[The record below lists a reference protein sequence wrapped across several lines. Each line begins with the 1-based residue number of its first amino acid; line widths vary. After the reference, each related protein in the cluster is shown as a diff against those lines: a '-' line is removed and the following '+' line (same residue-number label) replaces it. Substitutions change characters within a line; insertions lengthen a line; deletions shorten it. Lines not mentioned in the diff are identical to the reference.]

1 MSFVIVLS
9 LCLSGGQFSHGH
21 GKDQRRGTLIAVTVL
36 YFGAGHRRF
45 PRPPPCGRSRQA
57 SASARRFPRAAARRL
72 LPGGR
77 ARQKASPGCIPS
89 ATAQS
94 YSARRCRR
102 GAWRCPQRALPEGGD
117 LLGGIICNAGSLA
130 TLTISATD
138 TPSAAASLQ
147 RIAMLGL
154 AASFSIST
162 SIPLLMLARRDS
174 SSSDIFRFTV
184 GLQPRGD
191 GATYLVDIRS

>member
-36 YFGAGHRRF
+36 YWCHRR

-57 SASARRFPRAAARRL
+57 SASARRLPRAAARRL

-77 ARQKASPGCIPS
+77 ARQSFAGLHLPAPQLNHIRPGGAGEEPRAAPS
-89 ATAQS
+89 GPCQRVGIC
-94 YSARRCRR
+94 SA
-102 GAWRCPQRALPEGGD
+102 
-117 LLGGIICNAGSLA
+117 GIICNAGSLA

-147 RIAMLGL
+147 RIAMLIGGL
-154 AASFSIST
+154 FSIST

-174 SSSDIFRFTV
+174 SSSDIFFALR
-184 GLQPRGD
+184 
-191 GATYLVDIRS
+191 